1 MDNRRRWWGGLLVAW
16 ALLASPVA
24 AQSVAVPELVAQ
36 KVSPHGWF
44 FQGESG
50 MPSAANRGY
59 SSNAGFVVTGEGVV
73 VFDALGTPPLGDAMV
88 RAIRKITP
96 QRIVRVI
103 VSHYHADHV
112 YGLAALKA
120 AGAEIW
126 AHHPG
131 EAYFSSGAMDERLA
145 QRRRDLAPWV
155 DASTKVLR
163 PDLWLEG
170 DVAFRLGGLDFRVIT
185 VGGAHS
191 AEDVMLYVAQD
202 GLLFA
207 GDLFF
212 TGRIP
217 FVGNAD
223 SRAWLAA
230 LERMSALA
238 PRVVVPGHGGA
249 SRDVARDLALTR
261 DYLRFLRAEMGR
273 AVEDLVP
280 FDEAYRNTDWSRY
293 AGEPAFEQANR
304 INAHGTYVLMESE
317 ALAGAK
323 R

>member
-1 MDNRRRWWGGLLVAW
+1 MLVAW
-16 ALLASPVA
+16 ALLVSPVA
-24 AQSVAVPELVAQ
+24 AQSVDVPELVAQ
-36 KVSPHGWF
+36 RVSPHGWF
-44 FQGESG
+44 FQGGSG

-59 SSNAGFVVTGEGVV
+59 SSNAGFVVTSEGVV

-88 RAIRKITP
+88 RAIRKVTP

-126 AHHPG
+126 AYRPG
-131 EAYFSSGAMDERLA
+131 EGYFSSGAMDERLA

-163 PDLWLEG
+163 PDVWLEG
-170 DVAFRLGGLDFRVIT
+170 DVVFRLGSLDFRVIT

-191 AEDVMLYVAQD
+191 PEDLMLYVAQD

-238 PRVVVPGHGGA
+238 PRVVVPGHGAA
-249 SRDVARDLALTR
+249 SRDVGRDLALTR

-280 FDEAYRNTDWSRY
+280 FDEAYRNTDWSRF

-317 ALAGAK
+317 ALAGTK